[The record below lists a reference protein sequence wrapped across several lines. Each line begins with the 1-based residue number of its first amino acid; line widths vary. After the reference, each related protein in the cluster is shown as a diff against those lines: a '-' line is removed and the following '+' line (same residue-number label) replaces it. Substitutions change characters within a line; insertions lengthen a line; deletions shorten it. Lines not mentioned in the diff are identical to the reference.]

1 MFFTQNPIGS
11 SATED
16 LQDNAISFDYAMN
29 SPAALWQDRFGKQH
43 KTVQQ
48 ALKDVGFK
56 PAGFD
61 FVSGG
66 TLGIGDRDKCV
77 FYPTDGYWY
86 SWNGKLP
93 YVVHANSSPT
103 PGGRKGWGVVVKE
116 VFLAEDLKKPG
127 GSNLVGFSLET
138 TYDPGTIGFRLANAI
153 YVTDHPFNAK
163 CDGVTDDSV
172 AIQSAIDFA
181 VANGKICIQ
190 PGMSY
195 ITRTIVAKG
204 TYIGLGENI
213 SGLVSN
219 EDIYAVVT
227 SYSPA
232 TVKFGNMT
240 IKSTTTNQLEVKFRG
255 FDTTGQSPHF
265 AVMENISFTYLR
277 QAIKIDPY
285 FYSNTFNNINV
296 FCCGT
301 ETEWAIE
308 YVPSG
313 RVDGANNTIWNQ
325 LSITSVT
332 EWPSKGLKVSDGWG
346 VQFNQL
352 HLEHLGEYAA
362 EIGGRAVTING
373 GYIEQHDTLGTGMYT
388 SNKVKI
394 TSNDVSFNGVIINSQ
409 IEASALG
416 TSGSYF
422 NCSFIDGGFI
432 PLGAKLHHPNIAG
445 NRLAKIISH
454 YDISNLV
461 QISRNNP
468 VNIPFLSRKGPL
480 KINGNF
486 SGLSEKP
493 WLEGE
498 LGETRFNGGNFSLAT
513 KVGGGLYNDVG
524 LKIKPDGS
532 IVCAALWY
540 FSPKIF
546 MATGQATVNKM
557 TAWAI
562 VKVVSSSKSLQ
573 LSFGL
578 GGAAFQNPEKLTPTG
593 SEGAYDWALLIVD
606 DVSPHSN
613 FVTFNL
619 NRVGGG
625 NPPAGDNEYVLI
637 DSFGVCLNGTDYRN
651 MVGIDNI

>member
-61 FVSGG
+61 FVTGG

-93 YVVHANSSPT
+93 YVVPANSSPT